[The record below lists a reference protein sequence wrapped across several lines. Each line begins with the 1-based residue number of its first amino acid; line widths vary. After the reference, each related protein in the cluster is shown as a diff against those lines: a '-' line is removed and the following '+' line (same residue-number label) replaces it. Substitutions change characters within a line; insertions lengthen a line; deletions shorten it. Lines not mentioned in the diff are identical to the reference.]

1 MAKKSKTVTHKQFV
15 YLNKATGRFASA
27 KYAKQY
33 PAKVIKKAVTITK
46 ARQ

>member
-1 MAKKSKTVTHKQFV
+1 MAKKVKTFTHKQTV

-33 PAKVIKKAVTITK
+33 PAKVLRKSITITK
-46 ARQ
+46 KA

>member
-1 MAKKSKTVTHKQFV
+1 MAKKVKTVTHKQTV

-33 PAKVIKKAVTITK
+33 PAKVLRKRITITK
-46 ARQ
+46 KA